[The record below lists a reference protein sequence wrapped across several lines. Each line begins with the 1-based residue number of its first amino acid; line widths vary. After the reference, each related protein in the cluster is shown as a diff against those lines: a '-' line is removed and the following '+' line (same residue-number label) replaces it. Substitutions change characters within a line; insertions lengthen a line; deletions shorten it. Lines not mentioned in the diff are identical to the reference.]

1 MNEYSFI
8 GGREEDRLLSG
19 EKLLL
24 KEVKGMSNDKLT
36 NPYDSFRRVSEM
48 WEKGLNGILF
58 QSIDNNALIQMTKI
72 GLEANARYIE
82 LLKRNRELM
91 ASYMNLPTKKDV
103 ANAVKQ
109 TIQAEEKIDILE
121 EQIWNL
127 QDRFAAASEEQ
138 NKLLMEIL
146 EYTKRIDSEWQKASQ
161 ELTQLAEL
169 KTEFEALKKS
179 LKKEKKEPV
188 LASSG
193 SAK

>member
-1 MNEYSFI
+1 
-8 GGREEDRLLSG
+8 
-19 EKLLL
+19 
-24 KEVKGMSNDKLT
+24 MSNENFT

-48 WEKGLNGILF
+48 WEKGVNGLLF
-58 QSIDNNALIQMTKI
+58 QSIDNNALVQMTKFGI
-72 GLEANARYIE
+72 EANARYIE
-82 LLKRNRELM
+82 LLKRKRELM
-91 ASYMNLPTKKDV
+91 ASSMNLPTKKDV

-127 QDRFAAASEEQ
+127 QDSFTLASEEQ
-138 NKLLMEIL
+138 NKMLVEIL

-161 ELTQLAEL
+161 ELAQLAEL

-188 LASSG
+188 MARSG